1 VAREPRELTVM
12 ARTPRSQPVRDGIF
26 EPNMTPLI
34 DVSLVLVV
42 ILMVAT
48 PLAFQSAIA
57 VRTASSAGRA
67 SAVKSDTDRIEVS
80 VAVDDRNVTA
90 TSLGP
95 AVAARLAQPGNASV
109 LVVVRA
115 DTSTPYASVKSALES
130 IRQAGAKRIAIATR
144 QKGVAAQ

>member
-1 VAREPRELTVM
+1 M
-12 ARTPRSQPVRDGIF
+12 ARPRSQPVRDGIF

-67 SAVKSDTDRIEVS
+67 STVKSDADRIEVS
-80 VAVDDRNVTA
+80 VANDGALTVDGTA
-90 TSLGP
+90 IPRGSLE
-95 AVAARLAQPGNASV
+95 AAIAARLGGSKSRM
-109 LVVVRA
+109 VVVHVAPDAPHGFMVGVLDDAR
-115 DTSTPYASVKSALES
+115 S
-130 IRQAGAKRIAIATR
+130 AGAAEIALAER
-144 QKGVAAQ
+144 

>member
-1 VAREPRELTVM
+1 MGR
-12 ARTPRSQPVRDGIF
+12 PRSQPVRDGIF

-67 SAVKSDTDRIEVS
+67 SAVKSDADRIEVS
-80 VAVDDRNVTA
+80 VASDGALTVDGTA
-90 TSLGP
+90 IPRQSLE
-95 AVAARLAQPGNASV
+95 AAIAARLGGSKSRM
-109 LVVVRA
+109 VVVHVAPDAPHGFMVGVLDDAR
-115 DTSTPYASVKSALES
+115 S
-130 IRQAGAKRIAIATR
+130 AGAAEIALAER
-144 QKGVAAQ
+144 